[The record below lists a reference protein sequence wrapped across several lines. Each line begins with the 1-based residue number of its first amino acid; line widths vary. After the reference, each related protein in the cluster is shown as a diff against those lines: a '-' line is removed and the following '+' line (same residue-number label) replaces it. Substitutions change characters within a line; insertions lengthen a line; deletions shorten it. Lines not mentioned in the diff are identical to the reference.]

1 MKRQGPGRLSVEI
14 ADQMAPRDP
23 KYQGR
28 HYRACLVDAHTVIEA
43 FRQRITDLEVELERV
58 KRDCEYTLS
67 LCVTRTAAEEARLG
81 AFRLAREKAALLM
94 EFPGGVINQAS
105 EDIRDIP
112 DPKPK
117 WSKA

>member
-1 MKRQGPGRLSVEI
+1 MKRQGPGQLSIEI

-28 HYRACLVDAHTVIEA
+28 HYRACLADAHTVIEA
-43 FRQRITDLEVELERV
+43 FRQRITDLEAEMERV
-58 KRDCEYTLS
+58 KRDCEYKLS

-81 AFRLAREKAALLM
+81 AFRLAREKAALLT
-94 EFPGGVINQAS
+94 EGVHGEPTNES
-105 EDIRDIP
+105 EVIRDIP

-117 WSKA
+117 FTR

>member
-1 MKRQGPGRLSVEI
+1 MKRQGPGQLSIEI

-28 HYRACLVDAHTVIEA
+28 HYRACLADAHTVIEA
-43 FRQRITDLEVELERV
+43 FRQRITDLEAELERV
-58 KRDCEYTLS
+58 KRDCEYKLS

-94 EFPGGVINQAS
+94 EFPGGLINQAS

>member
-28 HYRACLVDAHTVIEA
+28 HYRACLVDAHTVIET
-43 FRQRITDLEVELERV
+43 FRQRITELDAELE
-58 KRDCEYTLS
+58 KLKGDCEYKLS
-67 LCVTRTAAEEARLG
+67 LCVTRTAAEEARLA
-81 AFRLAREKAALLM
+81 AFRLAREKAALLT
-94 EFPGGVINQAS
+94 EGVHGEPTNES
-105 EDIRDIP
+105 EAIRDIP

-117 WSKA
+117 FTR

>member
-1 MKRQGPGRLSVEI
+1 MKRQGPGQLSVEI

-28 HYRACLVDAHTVIEA
+28 HYRACLADAHTVIEA
-43 FRQRITDLEVELERV
+43 FRQRITDLEAELERV
-58 KRDCEYTLS
+58 KRDCEYKLS